1 MTVHLLECS
10 LFLVLEAIS
19 STGVVNLTCPYSRF
33 LHVLGEKNWVIRLLK
48 VSSQKARMLET
59 MVALVLKT
67 SWLHLHVPNPKQ
79 AETRTNTAP

>member
-48 VSSQKARMLET
+48 VSSQKAT